1 MSETTLRCG
10 SDGADAGSRRLPE
23 GRTLTTDLE
32 GRVALVTGASRGL
45 GRAVAVA
52 LAEHGARPVLTA
64 RGREGLEETARRV
77 AERTGVDCRLIA
89 ADVSSLTD
97 VEELSRLTR
106 ATSGTPSILVNAAG
120 VYGPLG
126 PMSETDPRQWIETL
140 MINTVGPYLTCRLF
154 VPAMVE
160 SGWGRV
166 VNVSSSASLYP
177 PTSLDSAYATSK
189 AALNRLTRHLAAE
202 VEGTGVTA
210 NVLHP
215 GSLKTEMWS
224 DIVAQLATT
233 ERADA
238 VREWADAVDRTG
250 GDPMSAVVDLVLR
263 LLEPDSSINGQFCW
277 PAGIM
282 EEPVPS
288 W

>member
-1 MSETTLRCG
+1 
-10 SDGADAGSRRLPE
+10 
-23 GRTLTTDLE
+23 LTTDLE

-52 LAEHGARPVLTA
+52 LAEHGGRPVLTA
-64 RGREGLEETARRV
+64 RGHEGLEKTARLV
-77 AERTGVDCRLIA
+77 TERTGIDCQVIA
-89 ADVSSLTD
+89 ADVGSVTD
-97 VEELSRLTR
+97 VEGLHQQTL
-106 ATSGTPSILVNAAG
+106 ATSGSPSILVNAAG

-126 PMSETDPRQWIETL
+126 PVLETDPRQWIDTM
-140 MINTVGPYLTCRLF
+140 MINTVGPYLTSRLF
-154 VPAMVE
+154 VPAMVN

-189 AALNRLTRHLAAE
+189 TALNRLTRHLAAE
-202 VEGTGVTA
+202 IAGTGVTA

-224 DIVAQLATT
+224 DIVAQLAPIRER
-233 ERADA
+233 ERAHA
-238 VREWADAVDRTG
+238 LREWADDVDRTG
-250 GDPMSAVVDLVLR
+250 GDPMSAAVDLILQ
-263 LLEPDSSINGQFCW
+263 LLQPDSSINGQFCW
-277 PAGIM
+277 PAGIT
-282 EEPVPS
+282 EQPVPS